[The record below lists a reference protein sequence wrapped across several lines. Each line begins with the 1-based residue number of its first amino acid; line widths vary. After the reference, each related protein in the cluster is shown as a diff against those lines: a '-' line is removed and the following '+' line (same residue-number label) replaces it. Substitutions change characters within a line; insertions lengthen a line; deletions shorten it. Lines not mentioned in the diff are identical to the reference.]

1 MNTMQETGSVTV
13 AAPSL
18 PKGGGTLR
26 GMGETLGEAG
36 MTGQAGVSVPL
47 PVSAG
52 RGDAP
57 SLSLA
62 YSSDSGNSAFGLG
75 WQVPLLTISRDTRH
89 AVPRYDEQDVFL
101 APNGEVLVPER
112 DDRNQL
118 VSRSVSAY
126 GAVTLDQTYI
136 VTRYL
141 PAVMQEFE
149 RIERWQGQSSQDF
162 FWLIHTVD
170 GHVHCLG
177 KHAAARIADP
187 AAPHTRIGRWL
198 LEESVSPTGEH
209 ICYQYEAE
217 DNINVDLDGPEV
229 SRLHTANR
237 YLTEVR
243 YGNRQGYAPLYAWD
257 DPQAAPPEWLF
268 SLVFDY
274 GRRTLDAH
282 TVPGRDPNGPWPC
295 RADAFS
301 DYSLGF
307 EVRTHRLCH
316 QVLMFHHFPQELTE
330 LSTLVRRLLLTYDQT
345 PYVSQLIVAQTFAY
359 ERDGTM
365 LSMPPLELAYTPF
378 APALSADGYQ
388 PLPAF
393 AGWNDGR
400 PYQLVDLYG
409 EGLPGILYREGS
421 DWRYQSP
428 QRDPHA
434 LPDGIIYG
442 PWEAL
447 PNLPALQP
455 EARSLLMD
463 LTGDGQLDWLI
474 LQPALNGYFTLGPDR
489 QWSHF
494 VPWSALPTEF
504 FHPAA
509 QFVDARGGGLMDL
522 ALISPN
528 SVRIYPNERE
538 AGFGTSFAVLQS
550 AAGPLPVSVDPAT
563 LVAFSDVLGSGQQ
576 HLVRVR
582 HDGLECWPN
591 LGGGHFAPPLRLAS
605 LRFDARTFNPDRLFL
620 VDLDGSGAADLV
632 YAESDRI
639 LIFLNRC
646 GNGFDSEP
654 QVLPLPPG
662 VHFDSLSQ
670 ISFADLDG
678 TGTSDLVLS
687 VVRPEPRHWRFAFAA
702 GKPYLLRTV
711 SNNLGASTTL
721 TFRSSAQ
728 EWLDQKN
735 EEPASVCGLP
745 FSLPVLSQTVIS
757 DEITGNTLTDRYR
770 YRHGV
775 YAGREREF
783 RGFGLVEHIDS
794 ASAIDVTSGGLIY
807 VTPTL
812 TRQWYHTGQAHV
824 ATEGVP
830 APYQDNVLFTLG
842 PARFTRLDPQSG
854 HDEPLP
860 NDARDTVQAQ
870 LWRALKGC
878 PLRTETYNA
887 LDQHGR
893 AVPFTVQAWRY
904 QVRLV
909 QPAATAGADCVSLPM
924 PLEQVSVNY
933 ERIAS
938 DPVVQHS
945 IAVQVD
951 PYGVPL
957 RSVTVHYPRRPKPAT
972 NPYAPDLP
980 EAWWQA
986 SHDDAQYALRL
997 NEARQRVHH
1006 LDDPQVWRLGLPFE
1020 QRQNV
1025 IIDPAG
1031 RDDYYPATIT
1041 GLSHEALRE
1050 PNGVLAATQT
1060 REFAGQHVTY
1070 YFDKDG
1076 AEVQPVETRPSA
1088 LALIHHVE
1096 VAELDEAALTALDTL
1111 PNREA
1116 VLDQAGY
1123 RQAPTVLVEPGV
1135 NEASV
1140 WVVPRDNATYVD
1152 QAGSWLPFHRPR
1164 STRSS
1169 TIVGAQQFTYDP
1181 HTCVVRSVTDAL
1193 GNRITAQYDYR
1204 FLEPSQVTDP
1214 NGNVQEV
1221 RFDAFGRVIASSFH
1235 GSELDEADTS
1245 HAVGF
1250 APLSAFDPN
1259 VTALGSIEAA
1269 LADPAGA
1276 LQDAASVCLYD
1287 LYCWMGQI
1295 TSTQL
1300 ALHVSAEQT
1309 LALWQTLQQAH
1320 LITASGHILTRGH
1333 AWARNGLP
1341 LSGIPPAVQT
1351 LLRRTPQSPVQAA
1364 VLSADRYPGS
1374 PGRQIPITLSLSDGF
1389 GRALQTKQKAEP
1401 GLAYVV
1407 DDQGRFM
1414 LDANG
1419 QPRIADT
1426 GSEPRWA
1433 VSGRVIYNEKAEP
1446 VRVYQPYFL
1455 DQPRYVDDLDM
1466 VTWGDADIYAYDPLG
1481 RWRERLT
1488 PLGFRHRIRYYP
1500 WFNVEEDENDTL
1512 NEVLDDES
1520 HPPHTDQ
1527 ENQP

>member
-1 MNTMQETGSVTV
+1 M
-13 AAPSL
+13 
-18 PKGGGTLR
+18 
-26 GMGETLGEAG
+26 
-36 MTGQAGVSVPL
+36 
-47 PVSAG
+47 
-52 RGDAP
+52 
-57 SLSLA
+57 
-62 YSSDSGNSAFGLG
+62 
-75 WQVPLLTISRDTRH
+75 
-89 AVPRYDEQDVFL
+89 
-101 APNGEVLVPER
+101 
-112 DDRNQL
+112 
-118 VSRSVSAY
+118 
-126 GAVTLDQTYI
+126 
-136 VTRYL
+136 
-141 PAVMQEFE
+141 
-149 RIERWQGQSSQDF
+149 
-162 FWLIHTVD
+162 IHTVD
-170 GHVHCLG
+170 GQLHCLG

-187 AAPHTRIGRWL
+187 ATASRIGRWL

-209 ICYQYEAE
+209 ICYQYAAE
-217 DNINVDLDGPEV
+217 DIINVDLSGPEAN
-229 SRLHTANR
+229 RLHTANR

-243 YGNRQGYAPLYAWD
+243 YGNREGYAPLYAWD
-257 DPQAAPPEWLF
+257 DPQAAAPEWLF
-268 SLVFDY
+268 CLVFDY
-274 GRRTLDAH
+274 GRRTLDPH
-282 TVPGRDPNGPWPC
+282 TVPSRDPTVPWPC

-316 QVLMFHHFPQELTE
+316 QVLMFHHFPEELTE
-330 LSTLVRRLLLTYDQT
+330 PSTLVRRLLLTYDQS
-345 PYVSQLIVAQTFAY
+345 PYVSQLIVAQTLAY

-365 LSMPPLELAYTPF
+365 LSMPPLELTYTPF
-378 APALSADGYQ
+378 APELSADGYQ

-421 DWRYQSP
+421 DWRYQAP
-428 QRDPHA
+428 QRDPYA
-434 LPDGIIYG
+434 LPDGIAYG

-447 PNLPALQP
+447 PSLPALQP
-455 EARSLLMD
+455 EARRLLMD
-463 LTGDGQLDWLI
+463 LIGDGQLDWLV
-474 LQPALNGYFTLGPDR
+474 LQPALNGYFALGPDR

-494 VPWSALPTEF
+494 VPWPALPMEF

-509 QFVDARGGGLMDL
+509 QFVDARGDGLMDL

-528 SVRIYPNERE
+528 CVRIYPNKRE
-538 AGFGTSFAVLQS
+538 AGFGTGFAVAQS
-550 AAGPLPVSVDPAT
+550 AAAPLPVTLDPTT

-576 HLVRVR
+576 HLVRIR

-591 LGGGHFAPPLRLAS
+591 LGGGHFGTPLRLVS
-605 LRFDARTFNPDRLFL
+605 LRFDAQTFNPDRVFL
-620 VDLDGSGAADLV
+620 ADLDGSGAADLV

-646 GNGFDSEP
+646 GNGFDTEP

-687 VVRPEPRHWRFAFAA
+687 VVRPEPRHWRFVFAA
-702 GKPYLLRTV
+702 GKPHLLRTV
-711 SNNLGASTTL
+711 CNNLGASTTL
-721 TFRSSAQ
+721 SFRSSAQ
-728 EWLDQKN
+728 EWLDQKS
-735 EEPASVCGLP
+735 EDPASVCGLP
-745 FSLPVLSQTVIS
+745 FSLPVLSQTVIN

-783 RGFGLVEHIDS
+783 RGFGLVEHIDA
-794 ASAIDVTSGGLIY
+794 ASAIDATSEGLIY
-807 VTPTL
+807 VTPML
-812 TRQWYHTGQAHV
+812 TRQWYHTGQEPA

-830 APYQDNVLFTLG
+830 APYQDDVLFSLG
-842 PARFTRLDPQSG
+842 AARFTRLDPQSG
-854 HDEPLP
+854 HDEPLS
-860 NDARDTVQAQ
+860 NDVLAPTQAQ

-887 LDQHGR
+887 LEQRGR
-893 AVPFTVQAWRY
+893 AVPFAVQTWRY

-909 QPAATAGADCVSLPM
+909 QPAATAGADCVSVPM
-924 PLEQVSVNY
+924 PLEQLSVNY
-933 ERIAS
+933 ECIAH
-938 DPVVQHS
+938 DPTVQHS

-957 RSVTVHYPRRPKPAT
+957 RSVTVHYPRRPMPAT

-980 EAWWQA
+980 DAWWQA
-986 SHDDAQYALRL
+986 SHDEAQSVLRL
-997 NEARQRVHH
+997 NEERQRVHH
-1006 LDDPQVWRLGLPFE
+1006 LDDPQVWRLGLPCE

-1025 IIDPAG
+1025 ITDPAG
-1031 RDDYYPATIT
+1031 RGDYYPATTT

-1050 PNGVLAATQT
+1050 PNGVLGATQT
-1060 REFAGQHVTY
+1060 RGLAGQRVTY
-1070 YFDKDG
+1070 YFDESG
-1076 AEVQPVETRPSA
+1076 AEVQPVEALPPP
-1088 LALIHHVE
+1088 LALVHHIE
-1096 VAELDEAALTALDTL
+1096 VAELDETALTALDTL

-1123 RQAPTVLVEPGV
+1123 RQASTVLVEPGV
-1135 NEASV
+1135 HESPV
-1140 WVVPRDNATYVD
+1140 WVVPRDYITYVD
-1152 QAGSWLPFHRPR
+1152 QAGAWLPFYRPR
-1164 STRSS
+1164 CTQSS
-1169 TIVGAQQFTYDP
+1169 HIVGAQQFIYDP

-1193 GNRITAQYDYR
+1193 GNRITAQNDYR
-1204 FLEPSQVTDP
+1204 FLEPSQITDP
-1214 NGNVQEV
+1214 NANVQEV

-1235 GSELDEADTS
+1235 GSELDEADTP

-1259 VTALGSIEAA
+1259 AAALGSIEAA

-1276 LQDAASVCLYD
+1276 LQDAASACLYD
-1287 LYCWMGQI
+1287 LFCWMGQI

-1300 ALHVSAEQT
+1300 ALHVSADQIP
-1309 LALWQTLQQAH
+1309 ALWQALLQAH

-1333 AWARNGLP
+1333 VWARNGLP
-1341 LSGIPPAVQT
+1341 LPGIPPAVQT
-1351 LLRRTPQSPVQAA
+1351 LLRRTPRSPVQAA
-1364 VLSADRYPGS
+1364 VLCADRYPGS
-1374 PGRQIPITLSLSDGF
+1374 SGRQIPITLSRSDGF

-1419 QPRIADT
+1419 QPRIVDT
-1426 GSEPRWA
+1426 GTEPRWA

-1455 DQPRYVDDLDM
+1455 DQPRYVDDRDM
-1466 VTWGDADIYAYDPLG
+1466 VNWGYADTYMYDPLG

-1512 NEVLDDES
+1512 SEVLDIET
-1520 HPPHTDQ
+1520 HPPHAGQ
-1527 ENQP
+1527 ENQS